1 MVVTVDKIPL
11 PKSIDE
17 LKVLVVD
24 DQALIHDMVKSA
36 LVELGVKQVSSAQN
50 AFHAVRLCQQDT
62 YDVVLLS
69 FNVSSDKDGFHLFE
83 ELKHNNYINDKTTVV
98 FLSAE
103 TSVEL
108 VNCII
113 ELQPDDF
120 WVKPLDR
127 NRIQQ
132 RFDYLVNIRRKLH
145 KVLFSMDN
153 GDYAAAIYHAERGL
167 KDSGVAEYHPRLKR
181 MIGECL
187 IQLRDY
193 ERAERYYNSLKET
206 LDYAW
211 VHIGLV
217 RAMFKQDK
225 IEDAELLIEELLQ
238 RKDTRFLTYD
248 LLAQYYIG
256 KEQFDMAYE
265 QVKAASKLAPRNIE
279 RNKKLW
285 DLARLNRDKY
295 GQLAAVQNM
304 ARFAKNSIHDSP
316 ELGLNVIRTMV
327 DLAASVS
334 GAESDK
340 LVRQV
345 IRELEGLTGSE
356 VVENA
361 LGNKTVVIKA
371 RIASLQNNKRD
382 AEKLLKEKLQTDED
396 MNLEGNLDLMK
407 AYHELGMKEDC
418 LAILD
423 KLRAQLAGD
432 TLASQVVDEYL
443 KREEIERRE
452 IKFTTKE
459 LKEMAAVNY
468 RENRLF
474 PAFNNLC
481 QAMTLSPNDKSIAL
495 SLLKV
500 LVQLNKADPLSETQ
514 YQVAL
519 NAREMLINAKLP
531 VNQQQKRDEYLTAL
545 GLKEDQQLVVAP
557 E

>member
-1 MVVTVDKIPL
+1 MDKIPL
-11 PKSIDE
+11 PKLIDE
-17 LKVLVVD
+17 LKILVVD
-24 DQALIHDMVKSA
+24 NQGLIHDIIKSA
-36 LVELGVKQVSSAQN
+36 LTELGVKQVSSAQN
-50 AFHAVRLCQQDT
+50 AFHAVRLCQQDQF
-62 YDVVLLS
+62 DVVLLS

-83 ELKHNNYINDKTTVV
+83 ELKHNQYISDKTTVI

-103 TSVEL
+103 TSMEL

-132 RFDYLVNIRRKLH
+132 RFNYLINIRRKLH
-145 KVLFSMDN
+145 KVMHSMDN
-153 GDYAAAIYHAERGL
+153 GDFAAAIYHAERGL
-167 KDSGVAEYHPRLKR
+167 KDPGVTEYHPRLKR
-181 MIGECL
+181 MIGDCL
-187 IQLRDY
+187 IQLRDFAA
-193 ERAERYYNSLKET
+193 AERYFYQLKQEC
-206 LDYAW
+206 DHAW

-217 RAMFKQDK
+217 RALFKQDK
-225 IEDAELLIEELLQ
+225 LEDAEILIEDLLQ
-238 RKDTRFLTYD
+238 RNDTRFLTYD

-256 KEQFDMAYE
+256 KEQFDVAYE

-285 DLARLNRDKY
+285 DLARLNRDKF

-304 ARFAKNSIHDSP
+304 AKFAKNSIHDSP
-316 ELGLNVIRTMV
+316 ELGLNVIRTMI
-327 DLAASVS
+327 DLAATVS
-334 GAESDK
+334 GAESEK
-340 LVRQV
+340 LQRQV
-345 IRELEGLTGSE
+345 NKEMVNLTRGD
-356 VVENA
+356 VVEPTLA
-361 LGNKTVVIKA
+361 NKMLIVKA
-371 RIASLQNNKRD
+371 RMASLQNDKRA
-382 AEKLLKEKLQTDED
+382 AEKLLKENLQTGLT
-396 MNLEGNLDLMK
+396 MNLEDNLDLMK

-423 KLRAQLAGD
+423 TLRAQLAGD

-459 LKEMAAVNY
+459 LKEMATVNY
-468 RENRLF
+468 RENRII

-481 QAMTLSPNDKSIAL
+481 QALTLSPHDKSIAL

-500 LVQLNKADPLSETQ
+500 LVQINKSDPLTDTQ
-514 YQVAL
+514 HDVAL
-519 NAREMLINAKLP
+519 NAVEMLSRAPLP
-531 VNQQQKRDEYLTAL
+531 PNQLQKRNEYMTAL
-545 GLKEDQQLVVAP
+545 GLNEVQLDVAP